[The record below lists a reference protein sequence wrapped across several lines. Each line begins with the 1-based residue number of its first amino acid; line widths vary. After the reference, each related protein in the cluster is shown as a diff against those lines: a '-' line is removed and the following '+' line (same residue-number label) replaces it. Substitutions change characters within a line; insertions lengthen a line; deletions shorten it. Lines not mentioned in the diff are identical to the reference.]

1 MKRYL
6 ILCMIA
12 LCLIIFSTVS
22 YDQVSSKQALNQSIE
37 EIYYE
42 ELPSIRNS
50 NGQEI
55 KTITK
60 TWISFGQIRKEEV
73 TVFNGNE
80 SEQRILGYIVKNNKV
95 LYYSSDKNDNVD
107 TFSVGD
113 PRITPDYV
121 TYETIL
127 AFQTYLNEKN
137 IMKLPDQFYR
147 GQTCSVLRI
156 FHSNDNENN
165 YIDLWIDK
173 ELKVPL
179 KSVVKYGGSSTTKEY
194 TNIILGRKAI
204 DYRSFQVPDNLYVI
218 SSS

>member
-60 TWISFGQIRKEEV
+60 IWISFGQI
-73 TVFNGNE
+73 
-80 SEQRILGYIVKNNKV
+80 
-95 LYYSSDKNDNVD
+95 
-107 TFSVGD
+107 
-113 PRITPDYV
+113 
-121 TYETIL
+121 
-127 AFQTYLNEKN
+127 
-137 IMKLPDQFYR
+137 
-147 GQTCSVLRI
+147 
-156 FHSNDNENN
+156 
-165 YIDLWIDK
+165 
-173 ELKVPL
+173 
-179 KSVVKYGGSSTTKEY
+179 
-194 TNIILGRKAI
+194 
-204 DYRSFQVPDNLYVI
+204 
-218 SSS
+218 